1 MDNSCIQDILHG
13 DIAAFRQLITKY
25 KDMAYSIAM
34 SIVKNEF
41 YAEEVLQISFVK
53 AFENLDSFKGDSKF
67 STWFYRI
74 VVNESFKQLEKK
86 KSEFIN
92 FVEEPPDISNEI
104 DNSILKLIKTDQE
117 YYINKALE
125 KISPHESLILRL
137 FYLDEKSTDEIS
149 NITGWTTVN
158 IKVILHRARINFRVI
173 LTQIFK
179 LDKKSL
185 Y

>member
-1 MDNSCIQDILHG
+1 MDDSCIQKILKG
-13 DIAAFRQLITKY
+13 DTEAFRQLIIKY

-34 SIVKNEF
+34 SVVKNEF

-53 AFENLDSFKGDSKF
+53 AFEKLKMFKGDSKF

-74 VVNESFKQLEKK
+74 VVNESFKQLEKR

-125 KISPHESLILRL
+125 KLSAQESLVLRL
-137 FYLDEKSTDEIS
+137 FYLDENSIDEIS
-149 NITGWTTVN
+149 NITGWTAVN
-158 IKVILHRARINFRVI
+158 IKVILHRARINLRVI
-173 LTQIFK
+173 LTQTFK
-179 LDKKSL
+179 LDKKVL